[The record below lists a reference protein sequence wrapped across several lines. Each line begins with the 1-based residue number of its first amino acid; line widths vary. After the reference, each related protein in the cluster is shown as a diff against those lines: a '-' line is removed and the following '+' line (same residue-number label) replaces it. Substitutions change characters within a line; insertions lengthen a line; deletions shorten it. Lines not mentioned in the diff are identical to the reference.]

1 MEITSLIRHGGQ
13 SALRDWKRSGWL
25 IAGITMGV
33 AFYIAVSTL
42 GASYTELVKLPFSRI
57 ESDLIIQLGTRGKSQ
72 TSEKTGSIR
81 LPFSNQAIDNNTIDT
96 IRSLT
101 EIKKLSTAILLW
113 HQDQKNFITIT
124 GIDSADTTSG
134 PAKVMQWIS
143 EGRALQAT
151 GETVV
156 ESHYAKFNKLKIGD
170 IIHFKN
176 QAFTIIGKTK
186 IKEGASLAAANFY
199 ISTAD
204 AGKLGKME
212 DGSANIL
219 SATLVK
225 GANQER
231 VKEKIGKILPG
242 SIVSSTDSISEM
254 MQGFARISSTS
265 SKLLSSIALAFTVL
279 LGCLLIVSRQQEQ
292 RWQIGLMQTL
302 GWEKKDIVLTYG
314 AQALALTVAGT
325 IIGIVLGLLLI
336 FWMGSLEVSLTLP
349 WNLVSAPEGM
359 QRGQSSSAIQVPL
372 PIILQPRLFFYG
384 MAITCLTAMVT
395 GICSAARLT
404 DKGVRH
410 TLFEQ

>member
-25 IAGITMGV
+25 IAGVMLGI
-33 AFYIAVSTL
+33 AFYIAVATI

-57 ESDLIIQLGTRGKSQ
+57 ESDLIIQLGTSGRSQ
-72 TSEKTGSIR
+72 ASENSGSIQ
-81 LPFSNQAIDNNTIDT
+81 LPFSNQAIGRSKIEA

-101 EIKKLSTAILLW
+101 EIKKLGAAILLW
-113 HQDQKNFITIT
+113 HQERRNFITIA
-124 GIDSADTTSG
+124 GIDPADTTSG

-143 EGRALQAT
+143 EGRALKDT

-156 ESHYAKFNKLKIGD
+156 ESHYAKFNKLTIGD

-176 QAFTIIGKTK
+176 RAFAIVGKTK

-199 ISTAD
+199 VTAD
-204 AGKLGKME
+204 DARKLGGME
-212 DGSANIL
+212 DGSFNLL

-225 GANQER
+225 GVSKER

-242 SIVSSTDSISEM
+242 TIVSSSDSIGEM

-265 SKLLSSIALAFTVL
+265 SKLLSGIALAFTVI
-279 LGCLLIVSRQQEQ
+279 LGCWLIAGRQQEQ

-302 GWEKKDIVLTYG
+302 GWEKKDIIFTYG
-314 AQALALTVAGT
+314 AQALVLTVTGA
-325 IIGIVLGLLLI
+325 IVGILIGLLII

-349 WNLVSAPEGM
+349 WNLASAPEGM
-359 QRGQSSSAIQVPL
+359 HHAASNRSMQVPL
-372 PIILQPRLFFYG
+372 PVVLQPVLFFYG
-384 MAITCLTAMVT
+384 IAITCLTAMMT
-395 GICSAARLT
+395 AIWSAARLA
-404 DKGVRH
+404 DKGVRQ